1 MLKSSEKH
9 TTRPTWLV
17 EWTCTCFWG
26 IMAQVQL
33 NVAIMHGFQP
43 FLVVFLLNH
52 RPIACIVLH
61 CCFGR
66 YLSFLVYFCSFTF
79 SLVRVSFHYST
90 IMRTLV
96 STSTYP
102 YVQTT
107 HVSLSG
113 DSSIGH
119 KTGTLRDQV
128 KNTRLPPQNSSGAL
142 ALGWHPDPTQTWSQ
156 PDLSHPNWTWTRC
169 CCRHIKPFFLPNDI
183 SSTPGVLPD
192 SS

>member
-90 IMRTLV
+90 IKRTWV
-96 STSTYP
+96 RTSTYS
-102 YVQTT
+102 YVQTM
-107 HVSLSG
+107 HVSRLLYPVPV
-113 DSSIGH
+113 DSIGH
-119 KTGTLRDQV
+119 KTGALRNQV
-128 KNTRLPPQNSSGAL
+128 KSTRLPPQNSSGAL
-142 ALGWHPDPTQTWSQ
+142 APWSYPQTWSQ
-156 PDLSHPNWTWTRC
+156 SDLSHPNWTWTR
-169 CCRHIKPFFLPNDI
+169 RSI
-183 SSTPGVLPD
+183 
-192 SS
+192 